1 MALSEKAKP
10 FTTEDT
16 KEHGG
21 KSKRIDGC
29 CGLDRKGI
37 HRKAH
42 HRGLLL
48 GPNPPLQVVEN
59 HHFIL
64 SHNCGSAKL
73 RKIIQLEI
81 PKIGM
86 LLALHMAT
94 VEVSFTRED
103 E

>member
-1 MALSEKAKP
+1 MNA
-10 FTTEDT
+10 
-16 KEHGG
+16 
-21 KSKRIDGC
+21 
-29 CGLDRKGI
+29 
-37 HRKAH
+37 
-42 HRGLLL
+42 LL
-48 GPNPPLQVVEN
+48 GPNPPFQLVEN

-64 SHNCGSAKL
+64 LHNSFSAKL

-86 LLALHMAT
+86 WLALHMAT